1 MSGSLTELGR
11 QVRERD
17 WERFICA
24 LFAPDERRQ
33 ALFAILAFNAEL
45 ARTRSVVSES
55 LLGEIRLQWWRDA
68 LAAIYDDSSAVPV
81 GNPLLTDLAGAI
93 RRHHLPR
100 SVLDAMIDARSA
112 DLEMAP
118 HADLDALL
126 AYASATSGGVTEL
139 TLHTLGAYAG
149 EEEGNAEPYAT
160 IRRAGVQVGTAW
172 ALIGLIRASEFLAT
186 EGHTFL
192 PRRQLV
198 LAGLNPE
205 KVIAGEFSPP
215 LAELLQLIAGIA
227 SQNIL
232 ECQAVRDQ
240 MPKNCVPAFL
250 VAGMAW
256 RYLQRLQR
264 VQYNPAG
271 GVLEGGRRTAQLGVL
286 WRSLTGRY

>member
-24 LFAPDERRQ
+24 LFAPNERRQ

-45 ARTRSVVSES
+45 ARTRSVVSEP
-55 LLGEIRLQWWRDA
+55 LLGEVRLQWWRDA
-68 LAAIYDDSSAVPV
+68 LATIYDDTGVVPV
-81 GNPLLTDLAGAI
+81 GSPLLADLASAI
-93 RRHHLPR
+93 RRYHLPR
-100 SVLDAMIDARSA
+100 QVLDAMIDARSA

-139 TLHTLGAYAG
+139 TLYALGAYAG
-149 EEEGNAEPYAT
+149 EGEGDVEPYAT
-160 IRRAGVQVGTAW
+160 IRRAGARVGTAW
-172 ALIGLIRASEFLAT
+172 SLIGLIRASEFMAA

-192 PRRQLV
+192 PRQLLDQV
-198 LAGLNPE
+198 GLNPE

-215 LAELLQLIAGIA
+215 LAELLQLIAGVA
-227 SQNIL
+227 SQYIL

-240 MPKNCVPAFL
+240 MPKICVPAFL
-250 VAGMAW
+250 PAGMAG
-256 RYLQRLQR
+256 RYLQRLRRAQF
-264 VQYNPAG
+264 NPTG

-286 WRSLTGRY
+286 WRALTGRY